1 MGGNLRVAA
10 LFAFGRNN
18 ETMQNWKMMTRW
30 SLVALMVGTVGCDGQ
45 GDKSKPA
52 PVVAEPRYEFL
63 TLLPFPGS
71 PMDILVDDMDG
82 DGRQDVAATSH
93 VLNYSQI
100 FYQKSLRHF
109 QSGAKLD
116 AVGFHPG
123 DWLRWPV
130 GDDHVYLAAAE
141 GLRQLLGFKLTQ
153 SGQMDIVSKVPAL
166 APRHLEYFKWPA
178 WGDSLVVTPF
188 EVGALEFYAGFDPLQ
203 GTSTRRVRI
212 NIGET
217 SNSIR
222 KVERVTLADIDRDG
236 VDEILFASRTTGE
249 IFKVAQPSGKGD
261 PKPEVVFELGDSAP
275 HQVIAVDLNGDGAND
290 LIVPDQVEPFQVNL
304 LLNDGK
310 GRFKRSAASLPFPA
324 HDGIRYVDYGRDKDN
339 KGYLAVV
346 GFGAIAVYQ
355 ITLPC
360 GEDHPVPVRSF
371 KIGNR
376 GMSSD
381 IVLRD
386 LDADGWIDL
395 VVGYASPEH
404 GVAVIHGPLWDHME
418 TLINE
423 KFVLK

>member
-1 MGGNLRVAA
+1 M
-10 LFAFGRNN
+10 
-18 ETMQNWKMMTRW
+18 MQSSTKMTRW
-30 SLVALMVGTVGCDGQ
+30 WLLAMTVAIQGCDSP

-52 PVVAEPRYEFL
+52 PVVAEPHYVFL
-63 TLLPFPGS
+63 TTLPFPGS

-100 FYQKSLRHF
+100 FYQKTPRHY
-109 QSGAKLD
+109 QRGDMLE

-130 GDDHVYLAAAE
+130 GADRVYLTAAE
-141 GLRQLLGFKLTQ
+141 GLRQLLGFRLTQ
-153 SGQMDIVSKVPAL
+153 SGQMDIISKVSAM
-166 APRHLEYFKWPA
+166 APRHLDYFKWPT

-188 EVGALEFYAGFDPLQ
+188 EAGALEFYGGFDPLQ
-203 GTSTRRVRI
+203 GTTTRRVRV
-212 NIGET
+212 NIGE
-217 SNSIR
+217 SANSIR
-222 KVERVTLADIDRDG
+222 KVERVTLADIDGDK

-249 IFKVAQPSGKGD
+249 IFKVAQPGGKAN
-261 PKPEVVFELGDSAP
+261 PKPEVIFELGDSAP
-275 HQVIAVDLNGDGAND
+275 HQVIAADLNGDGAND

-304 LLNDGK
+304 LLNEGH

-324 HDGIRYVDYGRDKDN
+324 QNGIRYADFGRDKDD

-346 GFGAIAVYQ
+346 GYGAIAIYQ
-355 ITLPC
+355 FTLPW
-360 GEDHPVPVRSF
+360 GEDHPVPVRSI

-386 LDADGWIDL
+386 LDADGWLDL
-395 VVGYASPEH
+395 VVGYGSPEH
-404 GVAVIHGPLWDHME
+404 GVAVVHGPLWEHME
-418 TLINE
+418 TLVNAN
-423 KFVLK
+423 FVLK

>member
-1 MGGNLRVAA
+1 MKSP
-10 LFAFGRNN
+10 
-18 ETMQNWKMMTRW
+18 TKMTRW
-30 SLVALMVGTVGCDGQ
+30 WLLAMIVGIQGCDGP

-52 PVVAEPRYEFL
+52 PVVAEPQYEFL
-63 TLLPFPGS
+63 TTLPFPGS

-100 FYQKSLRHF
+100 FYQKSPRHY
-109 QSGAKLD
+109 QSGNKLD

-130 GDDHVYLAAAE
+130 GADRVYLTAAE

-153 SGQMDIVSKVPAL
+153 TGQMDIVSKVPAM
-166 APRHLEYFKWPA
+166 APRNLDYFKWPT

-188 EVGALEFYAGFDPLQ
+188 EAGALEFYGGFDPLQ
-203 GTSTRRVRI
+203 GTTTRRVRV
-212 NIGET
+212 NIGE
-217 SNSIR
+217 SANSIR
-222 KVERVTLADIDRDG
+222 KVERVTLADIDGDK

-249 IFKVAQPSGKGD
+249 IFKVVQPGGKAN
-261 PKPEVVFELGDSAP
+261 PKPEVIFELGDSAP

-304 LLNDGK
+304 LLNEGH

-324 HDGIRYVDYGRDKDN
+324 QNGIRYADFGRDKDD

-346 GFGAIAVYQ
+346 GYGAMAIYQ
-355 ITLPC
+355 FTLPW
-360 GEDHPVPVRSF
+360 GEDHPVPVRSI

-386 LDADGWIDL
+386 LDADGWLDL
-395 VVGYASPEH
+395 VVGYGSPEH
-404 GVAVIHGPLWDHME
+404 GVAVVHGPIWEHME
-418 TLINE
+418 TLVNAN
-423 KFVLK
+423 FVLK